1 MQQRKSTAGR
11 PTGTDGSDFSYRMV
25 VDPRYTKV
33 AQQKSRLRVLIII
46 QVISQVIGVLWALL
60 TGEMDLDRLAV
71 LSIIVG
77 FISVITGELG
87 RRRSNASL
95 LRFYIV
101 ASSIA
106 VMLSLATI
114 ARRGFSLEA
123 FHDQDSS
130 VLKKL
135 ELAEAGCVLLR
146 VPLQIC
152 AIITTVTLIQ
162 NMSPKRAS

>member
-1 MQQRKSTAGR
+1 
-11 PTGTDGSDFSYRMV
+11 MV

-33 AQQKSRLRVLIII
+33 AQQKSRLKALIVV
-46 QVISQVIGVLWALL
+46 QVVSQVIEVLWALL
-60 TGEMDLDRLAV
+60 TGEKGLDRLAI
-71 LSIIVG
+71 LSITAG

-87 RRRSNASL
+87 RRRSNASF
-95 LRFYIV
+95 LRLYIV

-106 VMLSLATI
+106 AVLSLAPI
-114 ARRGFSLEA
+114 ARHGFSLEA

-135 ELAEAGCVLLR
+135 ELAEVGRVLLR
-146 VPLQIC
+146 LPVQIF